1 VIATLVVALT
11 PAGAAT
17 SDILQLDD
25 FPPGWVTAPVLPSDS
40 RAPSTPACDALV
52 QQQSKSLTT
61 VGTPKFVD
69 PRASSDLDVVAASV
83 STFASSR
90 AARDQVTALLTKR
103 LLRCLVDATN
113 AKFESESAG
122 AKASTTV
129 RRIRIP
135 RSGDRVHA
143 LEAKTTVTGSDPL
156 TYIQQVVF
164 VREGKRIATL
174 HVDSEGSADYTA
186 LRNRL
191 VPLIQQRLRDGGAL
205 HV

>member
-69 PRASSDLDVVAASV
+69 PGASELDVVAASV
-83 STFASSR
+83 STFASPR

-143 LEAKTTVTGSDPL
+143 LEAKTTVSGSDPL
-156 TYIQQVVF
+156 TYRQQVVF

-174 HVDSEGSADYTA
+174 HVDTEGSADYTA